1 MRSTQSVLSVGATVA
16 TAATTATTTTAV
28 APAVADVMLGS
39 DTSAGDAIMS
49 DTEIALQLA
58 ASEEHFGAPPADTP
72 PNADDLDEA
81 PALVMIA
88 DTVGDSGTESISTSP
103 ATATSKFD
111 RDTGATAAAVA
122 APAQPPPALYSFLLG
137 RAGRNAH
144 LANYLY
150 WYLSTECETSV
161 EAVRKTDRHVQR
173 MFVKM
178 LKLLKRLLATGDLAQ
193 RQIKQMLDR
202 QQLFVDELVRLVKM
216 VSNESGTKQQKT
228 VRFVEL
234 LQDPD
239 QFRIRFTAFEPL
251 QFPLDPSVLITGVR
265 AEKTVLF
272 KSAMMPAMLVFTTTT
287 GKDYPAIFK
296 LGDDLRQDQLVM
308 QIIQLMDR
316 TMRAENLDLKL
327 TPYRV
332 LATGI
337 KHGFLQFVKS
347 MTLNEVCD
355 KHGSIQRYLA
365 MNHGRPEK
373 PLDKALDR
381 YTRSL
386 AGYCVITYLL
396 GKLVWRSIFGPR
408 CKRSFQSTQSQASAT
423 GIWTTCCSARTAKY
437 FTSISATFSDAIRSP
452 CRHR

>member
-1 MRSTQSVLSVGATVA
+1 MRSTHSALSGNPPVVT
-16 TAATTATTTTAV
+16 TAATDEDA
-28 APAVADVMLGS
+28 MLGS
-39 DTSAGDAIMS
+39 QSSTGGADQMT
-49 DTEIALQLA
+49 DTEAALQLA
-58 ASEEHFGAPPADTP
+58 ASEEHYGTSAGADAETP

-81 PALVMIA
+81 PALVMVA
-88 DTVGDSGTESISTSP
+88 GTAEDSSTESTSSH
-103 ATATSKFD
+103 AAVND
-111 RDTGATAAAVA
+111 GAATAAAA
-122 APAQPPPALYSFLLG
+122 AAAAQPPLALYSFLLG

-150 WYLSTECETSV
+150 WYLSTECETSI
-161 EAVRKTDRHVQR
+161 EAVRKPDRRIQR

-178 LKLLKRLLATGDLAQ
+178 LKLLKGLLATGDVAQ

-239 QFRIRFTAFEPL
+239 QFRIRFTSFEPL

-265 AEKTVLF
+265 AERTVLF

-287 GKDYPAIFK
+287 GTDYPAIFK

-396 GKLVWRSIFGPR
+396 GEFVGAFK
-408 CKRSFQSTQSQASAT
+408 SQN
-423 GIWTTCCSARTAKY
+423 
-437 FTSISATFSDAIRSP
+437 
-452 CRHR
+452 